1 MPLKS
6 GSSPETVSENIRE
19 MKASGHPQEQ
29 AVAAAMREKRGDAMV
44 GIDNIQGRFNEIVSR
59 VHAIARDAKK
69 LDDDCDE
76 RIKHDD
82 DRSAEGHAEAAEE
95 LKKEAEFHDKEAGRP
110 DDDDCAA

>member
-1 MPLKS
+1 MPLTDNGEKILASMKKTYPTDEKAKS
-6 GSSPETVSENIRE
+6 VLY
-19 MKASGHPQEQ
+19 ASKNAG
-29 AVAAAMREKRGDAMV
+29 KIS